1 MAEPA
6 DTLTIGRMAA
16 HTGVGVEAIRYYQ
29 RRGLLPEPKR
39 TEGRIRRYGARDIER
54 LRFIKTAQKI
64 GFSLDEV
71 ASLLELDDGSGCVRA
86 RKLASHKL
94 EEVRDRL
101 ESLGRLERVLAE
113 LVDRCDSR
121 RGRIACPLIAA
132 LGSPDEVMDIPPS
145 SPPRRRAMPVR
156 AKRRPESGER

>member
-1 MAEPA
+1 MAEPVEN
-6 DTLTIGRMAA
+6 LTIGGMAA

-39 TEGRIRRYGARDIER
+39 SEGRIRRYGAREIER

-71 ASLLELDDGSGCVRA
+71 GSLLQLDDGSGCVRA

-101 ESLGRLERVLAE
+101 DSLVRLERVLSE
-113 LVDRCDSR
+113 LVDRCDSS

-132 LGSPDEVMDIPPS
+132 LGSPEDAMDIP
-145 SPPRRRAMPVR
+145 RRAATVQPR
-156 AKRRPESGER
+156 ATR